1 MEALTS
7 KSLESIFL
15 EVVGKPTLLKMNYV
29 RGNHALYINKTLR
42 KAIMRW
48 CQLKSKYLNTKTQKN
63 FGFLKNKITCSKLY
77 QKKRKKYHEAF
88 DIKKITDNKNFRRA
102 TEPFLFER
110 HISTTQI
117 SIKEKQRVFTDDL
130 KLSSEFSNFFDN
142 AVKSLNIFPNEF
154 YLTEAT
160 GLSDPVEIAIIKVQ
174 NYPSIL
180 YCLLCLMSLLKR
192 SL

>member
-63 FGFLKNKITCSKLY
+63 FGFF
-77 QKKRKKYHEAF
+77 KKQ
-88 DIKKITDNKNFRRA
+88 NNFCN
-102 TEPFLFER
+102 
-110 HISTTQI
+110 S
-117 SIKEKQRVFTDDL
+117 
-130 KLSSEFSNFFDN
+130 
-142 AVKSLNIFPNEF
+142 
-154 YLTEAT
+154 Y
-160 GLSDPVEIAIIKVQ
+160 
-174 NYPSIL
+174 
-180 YCLLCLMSLLKR
+180 
-192 SL
+192 